1 MEDDEL
7 NINELFLQPTKTMPS
22 LTAEAET
29 AVANGKKYNTRTQL
43 WDLDQE
49 TEYGFGDTFT
59 AMQQEGASIYSMASR
74 SMDVD
79 DGEFDESFS
88 FTEDQYLLCVRPA
101 SDVFTLCHRG
111 GISEPQR
118 C

>member
-49 TEYGFGDTFT
+49 TEYGFNW
-59 AMQQEGASIYSMASR
+59 E
-74 SMDVD
+74 
-79 DGEFDESFS
+79 DEIANVGNSKPFGKIAPILS
-88 FTEDQYLLCVRPA
+88 LAKTSLLKNA
-101 SDVFTLCHRG
+101 F
-111 GISEPQR
+111 
-118 C
+118 